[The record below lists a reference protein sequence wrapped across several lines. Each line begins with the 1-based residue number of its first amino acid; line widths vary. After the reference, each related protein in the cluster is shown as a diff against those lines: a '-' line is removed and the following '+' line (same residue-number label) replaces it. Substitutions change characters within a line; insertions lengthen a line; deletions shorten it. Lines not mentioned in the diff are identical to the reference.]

1 MNCPQ
6 FLVLDEPTTGMDV
19 ASKELFWEH
28 VRSKVEEEK
37 MSVLLISHDL
47 EEIAAFATR
56 IVILH
61 KGKIVLNE
69 QVEVLFNT
77 FDHKGDKL
85 KKIFKEKVLYEKG

>member
-47 EEIAAFATR
+47 EEIAAS
-56 IVILH
+56 LQ
-61 KGKIVLNE
+61 E
-69 QVEVLFNT
+69 S
-77 FDHKGDKL
+77 
-85 KKIFKEKVLYEKG
+85 